1 MWTINDIFVHEL
13 WTEPKLLCYNATV
26 LKRTLLV
33 VLAVSLL
40 AMALFYLFG
49 ETRQLTGVVR
59 DAETSASIND
69 ATIRIADKTAATDA
83 RGYYTIPVAR
93 GGIAFTASAD
103 GYAPVQSTVN
113 EDDLLAPSFKLDIAL
128 SPNRITG
135 VVRDSMTNQPLSNVQ
150 VLIGE
155 KSLAANALGA
165 FEARGVKNG
174 TSIAIQAPGYQPTAV
189 RFEGQSHLNL
199 ALVPNTVNASV
210 IDQYTNK
217 PIAQARLQVGAAT
230 VPVDA
235 NGRGVLQQVK
245 PGVAVHASA
254 PGYEAGSA
262 VFTGGADVQIALRP
276 NTLDGVVTNA
286 ATGKPISGTLIYLGN
301 TIVTTNAQ
309 GAYHLDNVP
318 AKAMLTLKKPGFSKT
333 AIDVGDTAHRDIKL
347 APFQVKAIHIPFGIP
362 ADRVRELMDLVSKTE
377 LNAIVIDVKAEKGR
391 IAWDSQVPLAKEI
404 GAPLLRGID
413 LKEVVQRCRAQKIY
427 CIARLAVFQDSLLA
441 NARPNLAI
449 HNADGAVF
457 TDNGG
462 VSWTNPYNT
471 DVWNYN
477 IALTKEIVALGF
489 DEIQFDY
496 VRFPGRIPGIAFATN
511 NTEDTRVAAI
521 AGFLARAQKE
531 LRPTGVFIS
540 ADVFGLTTAT
550 DDDQGTGQRIHDLGL
565 YLDYISPM
573 VYPDT
578 WGDSSDLLMKG
589 LGIDC
594 AEAVR
599 CPYDVIYSSY
609 KHAAAKTSTLVR
621 LWLQAYAGK
630 LNYGVK
636 EFRLQRQAAIDAG
649 SYGWMFWSG
658 NGTYDIKTFDPAG
671 Q

>member
-1 MWTINDIFVHEL
+1 M
-13 WTEPKLLCYNATV
+13 KLLCYNAAV
-26 LKRTLLV
+26 LKRIFLV
-33 VLAVSLL
+33 VLAVALL
-40 AMALFYLFG
+40 AVVLYYLFG

-59 DAETSASIND
+59 DAETNVSID
-69 ATIRIADKTAATDA
+69 GATIRIAGKTAATDSQ
-83 RGYYTIPVAR
+83 GKYTISVSR
-93 GGIAFTASAD
+93 GEIAFTASAD

-113 EDDLLAPSFKLDIAL
+113 KDDLLAPSFTLNIAL
-128 SPNRITG
+128 SPNHITG
-135 VVRDSMTNQPLSNVQ
+135 VVRDSMTNQPLPNAQ

-165 FEARGVKNG
+165 FEAHGVKNG

-189 RFEGQSHLNL
+189 LFEGQNNLTL
-199 ALVPNTVNASV
+199 ALVPNIVNASV
-210 IDQYTNK
+210 VDQYMNK
-217 PIAQARLQVGAAT
+217 PVAQARLQVGDANIS
-230 VPVDA
+230 VDA

-245 PGVAVHASA
+245 PGAVVHASA

-301 TIVTTNAQ
+301 TIVSTNAQ

-318 AKAMLTLKKPGFSKT
+318 AKAALTLKMPGYSKSQV
-333 AIDVGDTAHRDIKL
+333 DVSDTARRDIKL
-347 APFQVKAIHIPFGIP
+347 TPFQVKAIHIPFGIP
-362 ADRVRELMDLVSKTE
+362 ADRVRELMDMVNQTE

-413 LKEVVQRCRAQKIY
+413 LKEVIQRCRAQKIY

-449 HNADGAVF
+449 RNTDGTVF
-457 TDNGG
+457 TESGG
-462 VSWTNPYNT
+462 ASWTNPYNT

-477 IALTKEIVALGF
+477 IALAKEIVALGF

-496 VRFPGRIPGIAFATN
+496 VRFPGRITGVTFATDYN
-511 NTEDTRVAAI
+511 EATRVAAI

-578 WGDSSDLLMKG
+578 WGDSSDLLTKG
-589 LGIDC
+589 LGLEC
-594 AEAVR
+594 TEAVR
-599 CPYDVIYSSY
+599 CPYDVVYSSY
-609 KHAAAKTSTLVR
+609 KHAAAKTSTIVR
-621 LWLQAYAGK
+621 LWLQAYAGR
-630 LNYGVK
+630 LDYGVK

-658 NGTYDIKTFDPAG
+658 TGTYDIKTFDPPK
-671 Q
+671 